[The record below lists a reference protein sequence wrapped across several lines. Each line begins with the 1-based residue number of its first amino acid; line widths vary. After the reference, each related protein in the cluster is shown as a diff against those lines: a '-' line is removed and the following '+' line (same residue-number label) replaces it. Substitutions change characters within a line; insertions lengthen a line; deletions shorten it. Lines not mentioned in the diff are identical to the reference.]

1 MGRNH
6 QAVLSLIFML
16 VFSPLYLRGQ
26 GAGMRAEVKDYIL
39 PQYHASS
46 GRLQFVV
53 FGDRALNKGNV
64 ITLEN
69 AKIDIP
75 SEDVTTLESARI
87 YVPARGDRIPDF
99 YAVSAPLDVRKKY
112 WSALKQQTVRAWVFA
127 DDAVFDKSSNILR
140 SDGPAHFR
148 SRELD
153 VDGVGFDA
161 YSNRKFIH
169 IRSKVKACIYIN
181 PDKQKTNARESSS
194 GHQK

>member
-1 MGRNH
+1 MGRSS
-6 QAVLSLIFML
+6 QTL
-16 VFSPLYLRGQ
+16 LYLTFFVLTPLLLCAQ
-26 GAGMRAEVKDYIL
+26 GAGMHAEVKDYIL

-53 FGDRALNKGNV
+53 FGDRALNKGNMIV
-64 ITLEN
+64 LKN

-75 SEDVTTLESARI
+75 AESVTTLESARI
-87 YVPARGDRIPDF
+87 YVPARGDRIPEC
-99 YAVSAPLDVRKKY
+99 YAVGAPLDVREKY
-112 WSALKQQTVRAWVFA
+112 WSVLKQQTVRAWIFA
-127 DDAVFDKSSNILR
+127 DDADFDKSANILR

-169 IRSKVKACIYIN
+169 IRSKVKAYIYIN
-181 PDKQKTNARESSS
+181 PENRKAAVRGSSS
-194 GHQK
+194 GNQK

>member
-1 MGRNH
+1 MGRSS
-6 QAVLSLIFML
+6 QTLLSLIFSVL
-16 VFSPLYLRGQ
+16 TPLLLCAQ

-64 ITLEN
+64 ITLVN

-87 YVPARGDRIPDF
+87 YVPARGDRVPPF
-99 YAVSAPLDVRKKY
+99 YAVGAPMDVREKY
-112 WSALKQQTVRAWVFA
+112 WAALKQQTVRAWVFA
-127 DDAVFDKSSNILR
+127 DAAIFDKSSNILR

-169 IRSKVKACIYIN
+169 IRSKVKAYIYIN
-181 PDKQKTNARESSS
+181 PENRKAAARGSSS
-194 GHQK
+194 GNQK